1 MDVSLTDIASRLRA
15 ADSALLVAHVNPDAD
30 ALGSSLAVAV
40 ALEALGVDAQVSFP
54 DDPFEVPL
62 ALRFLPRQDL
72 IVAPE
77 QAIPADLVM
86 SMDAS
91 SGDRIGRL
99 LAVGESAP
107 AFIAVDHHASFVPFA
122 PMVHADATRPA
133 TGLLALEII
142 DALGVDLTP
151 DMALCL
157 YAAISSD
164 TGSFRFASTTPES
177 MRAAARLMETGI
189 DFAGAAKAMFDTK
202 SRDFLRLQAEVMGD
216 LEVLTAGG
224 VAVAVIRVS
233 RQDRDRHGIALVYDE
248 IVTAMRTGEFL
259 VAHHDPLAR
268 PDLVVLAKGL
278 GAGYAPLGA
287 VLTSAALADELADS
301 TGFVVSHSYDANPIA
316 CAAGRAVLDEVV
328 ERDLMAHAAHLGDRV
343 RAGLDALAA
352 DSPLI
357 GDVRGRGL
365 LLAIELVADRSTAA
379 MFGVDVD
386 PGAVLVRHGLDHG
399 LLLYSRRQNG
409 GRFGDWLLV
418 APPLVTDQATAD
430 EIVPRLGDTLRAA
443 TPELL
448 S

>member
-107 AFIAVDHHASFVPFA
+107 AFIAVDHHASFMPFA

-233 RQDRDRHGIALVYDE
+233 RQDRDRHGIAFTQVESLIDAV
-248 IVTAMRTGEFL
+248 RTVEGVE
-259 VAHHDPLAR
+259 VA
-268 PDLVVLAKGL
+268 VVLKQDDHGL
-278 GAGYAPLGA
+278 WRVSSRSLGA
-287 VLTSAALADELADS
+287 VDVGRACTSQ
-301 TGFVVSHSYDANPIA
+301 GGGGHVM
-316 CAAGRAVLDEVV
+316 AAGFTGTTDAQQTLQ
-328 ERDLMAHAAHLGDRV
+328 GF
-343 RAGLDALAA
+343 LDAL
-352 DSPLI
+352 
-357 GDVRGRGL
+357 
-365 LLAIELVADRSTAA
+365 ELD
-379 MFGVDVD
+379 
-386 PGAVLVRHGLDHG
+386 
-399 LLLYSRRQNG
+399 
-409 GRFGDWLLV
+409 
-418 APPLVTDQATAD
+418 
-430 EIVPRLGDTLRAA
+430 
-443 TPELL
+443 
-448 S
+448 

>member
-233 RQDRDRHGIALVYDE
+233 RQDRDRHGIAFTQVESLIDAV
-248 IVTAMRTGEFL
+248 RTVEGVE
-259 VAHHDPLAR
+259 VA
-268 PDLVVLAKGL
+268 VVLKQDDHGL
-278 GAGYAPLGA
+278 WRVSSRSLGA
-287 VLTSAALADELADS
+287 VDVGRACTSQ
-301 TGFVVSHSYDANPIA
+301 GGGGHVM
-316 CAAGRAVLDEVV
+316 AAGFTGTTDAQQTLQ
-328 ERDLMAHAAHLGDRV
+328 GF
-343 RAGLDALAA
+343 LDAL
-352 DSPLI
+352 
-357 GDVRGRGL
+357 
-365 LLAIELVADRSTAA
+365 ELD
-379 MFGVDVD
+379 
-386 PGAVLVRHGLDHG
+386 
-399 LLLYSRRQNG
+399 
-409 GRFGDWLLV
+409 
-418 APPLVTDQATAD
+418 
-430 EIVPRLGDTLRAA
+430 
-443 TPELL
+443 
-448 S
+448 

>member
-233 RQDRDRHGIALVYDE
+233 RQDRDRHGIAFTQVESLIDAV
-248 IVTAMRTGEFL
+248 RTVEGVE
-259 VAHHDPLAR
+259 VA
-268 PDLVVLAKGL
+268 VVLTQDDHGL
-278 GAGYAPLGA
+278 WRVSSRSLGA
-287 VLTSAALADELADS
+287 VDVGRACTSQ
-301 TGFVVSHSYDANPIA
+301 GGGGHVM
-316 CAAGRAVLDEVV
+316 AAGFTGTTDAQQTLQ
-328 ERDLMAHAAHLGDRV
+328 GF
-343 RAGLDALAA
+343 LDAL
-352 DSPLI
+352 
-357 GDVRGRGL
+357 
-365 LLAIELVADRSTAA
+365 ELD
-379 MFGVDVD
+379 
-386 PGAVLVRHGLDHG
+386 
-399 LLLYSRRQNG
+399 
-409 GRFGDWLLV
+409 
-418 APPLVTDQATAD
+418 
-430 EIVPRLGDTLRAA
+430 
-443 TPELL
+443 
-448 S
+448 

>member
-216 LEVLTAGG
+216 LEVISAGG

-233 RQDRDRHGIALVYDE
+233 RQDRDRHGIAFTQVESLIDAV
-248 IVTAMRTGEFL
+248 RTVEGVE
-259 VAHHDPLAR
+259 VA
-268 PDLVVLAKGL
+268 VVLKQDDHGL
-278 GAGYAPLGA
+278 WRVSSRSLGA
-287 VLTSAALADELADS
+287 VDVGRACTSQ
-301 TGFVVSHSYDANPIA
+301 GGGGHVM
-316 CAAGRAVLDEVV
+316 AAGFTGTTDAQQTLQ
-328 ERDLMAHAAHLGDRV
+328 GF
-343 RAGLDALAA
+343 LDAL
-352 DSPLI
+352 
-357 GDVRGRGL
+357 
-365 LLAIELVADRSTAA
+365 ELD
-379 MFGVDVD
+379 
-386 PGAVLVRHGLDHG
+386 
-399 LLLYSRRQNG
+399 
-409 GRFGDWLLV
+409 
-418 APPLVTDQATAD
+418 
-430 EIVPRLGDTLRAA
+430 
-443 TPELL
+443 
-448 S
+448 